1 MTARI
6 RLGEAAAMAEMNI
19 TPLVDVMLVLLII
32 FMIAMP
38 VLTQR
43 ITLDLPQIGPN
54 PPPPAEVINLSV
66 HADGTLSWN
75 GAPLIP
81 EALEPQL
88 ALEARR
94 NPQPELQLEVER
106 SAAFQQVVT
115 VLAAAKVS
123 GLERVGFKQ

>member
-43 ITLDLPQIGPN
+43 ITLDLPQKGPN
-54 PPPPAEVINLSV
+54 PPPPAEVISLSV
-66 HADGTLSWN
+66 HADGTLTWN
-75 GAPLIP
+75 GSPLIA

-106 SAAFQQVVT
+106 SAAYQQVVT

>member
-6 RLGEAAAMAEMNI
+6 RVGEAAAMAEMNI

-43 ITLDLPQIGPN
+43 ITLDLPQKGPN
-54 PPPPAEVINLSV
+54 PPPPAEVISLSV
-66 HADGTLSWN
+66 HADGTLTWN
-75 GAPLIP
+75 GSPLIA

-106 SAAFQQVVT
+106 SAAYQQVVT